1 MPVASSP
8 PTLGF
13 VARLRRVLVDLGPTA
28 PLLVVAT
35 VGPLLGVV
43 ALAATSAWW
52 LPWFRHDLLSV
63 VTFWLGGA
71 VAAAA
76 CLLPTH
82 ATSLVAG
89 YLFGGVLG
97 SMVAW
102 LVVLLAATLAFAVW
116 QRWVGAR
123 AVRALAD
130 SPRAVAVHRAL
141 LGRGFL
147 RTVWVIALLRLSP
160 VMPFA
165 ATNLLLASFGVR
177 PLTFLLATVL
187 GTTPRAVGAAVVG
200 AELSELDWRAE
211 GGAWSTWLAIVATVV
226 AVVVVGRLA
235 RAALRRETGE
245 PAGPGAP

>member
-1 MPVASSP
+1 MIPALPP
-8 PTLGF
+8 PTSGLL
-13 VARLRRVLVDLGPTA
+13 ARARRLLVDLGPTA
-28 PLLVVAT
+28 PLLLVAT

-43 ALAATSAWW
+43 ALTATSAWW
-52 LPWFRHDLLSV
+52 LPWFRHDLASV
-63 VTFWLGGA
+63 LTFWLGGA

-89 YLFGGVLG
+89 FLFGGVLG
-97 SMVAW
+97 SVVAW
-102 LVVLLAATLAFAVW
+102 LVVVLAASLAFAVW

-165 ATNLLLASFGVR
+165 ATNLLLAAFGVR

-187 GTTPRAVGAAVVG
+187 GTTPRAIGAAVVG
-200 AELSELDWRAE
+200 AGLSDLDWSAD
-211 GGAWSTWLAIVATVV
+211 GGAWSTWLAIAATLL
-226 AVVVVGRLA
+226 AVVVVGRSA
-235 RAALRRETGE
+235 RRALQRETGLGE
-245 PAGPGAP
+245 PPR